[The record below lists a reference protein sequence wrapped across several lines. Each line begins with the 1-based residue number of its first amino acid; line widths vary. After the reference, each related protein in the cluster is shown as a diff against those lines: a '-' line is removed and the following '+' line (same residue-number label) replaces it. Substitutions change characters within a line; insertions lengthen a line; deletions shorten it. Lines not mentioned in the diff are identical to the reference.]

1 MSQATIEA
9 GIIATIILHAD
20 FDADNT
26 KLYDRRPMGKGKSR
40 VVVVSYNTHRKEQL
54 TLRMERRIWTYN
66 VDVMVP
72 WRGDLTELDKRVGVE
87 TQKVIDTLAK
97 YPKLNAVAGVQRTDV
112 TMANTPDL
120 IQEKKGGYRGR
131 RHFLDVLEIVDPGRL
146 E

>member
-1 MSQATIEA
+1 MTQATIEA
-9 GIIATIILHAD
+9 GIIATIIKHAD

-26 KLYDRRPMGKGKSR
+26 KLYDRRPMGKGKPR
-40 VVVVSYNTHRKEQL
+40 VVVVSYNSHRKEQL
-54 TLRMERRIWTYN
+54 TLQLERRIWTYN

-72 WRGDLTELDKRVGVE
+72 WRGDLTELDTRVGVE
-87 TQKVIDTLAK
+87 TQKVIDILAA

-112 TMANTPDL
+112 TLANTPDL

-131 RHFLDVLEIVDPGRL
+131 RHFLEVREIIDPGRL

>member
-9 GIIATIILHAD
+9 GIIATIIKHVD

-26 KLYDRRPMGKGKSR
+26 KLYDRRPMAKGKPR
-40 VVVVSYNTHRKEQL
+40 VVVVSYNSHRKEQL
-54 TLRMERRIWTYN
+54 TLKLERRIWTYN
-66 VDVMVP
+66 VDVMIP
-72 WRGDLTELDKRVGVE
+72 WRGDLTELNTRVGTE

-97 YPKLNAVAGVQRTDV
+97 YPKLNGVAGIQRTAV

-120 IQEKKGGYRGR
+120 IQEKKGGYRGK

>member
-9 GIIATIILHAD
+9 GIISTITQHAD
-20 FDADNT
+20 FDTDNT
-26 KLYDRRPMGKGKSR
+26 KLYDRRPMNKGKAR

-54 TLRMERRIWTYN
+54 TLQMERRTWTYN

-72 WRGDLTELDKRVGVE
+72 WRGDMTELDGRVGTE

-97 YPKLNAVAGVQRTDV
+97 YPKLNGVTGIQRTDV
-112 TMANTPDL
+112 TLSNTPDI
-120 IQEKKGGYRGR
+120 IQERKGGYRGR
-131 RHFLDVLEIVDPGRL
+131 RHFLDVLEIVNPGRV

>member
-9 GIIATIILHAD
+9 GIIATVTKHAD
-20 FDADNT
+20 FDSDNT
-26 KLYDRRPMGKGKSR
+26 KLYDRRPMGKGKAR
-40 VVVVSYNTHRKEQL
+40 VVVVSYNSHRKEQL

-72 WRGDLTELDKRVGVE
+72 WRGDLTELDTRVGTE

-97 YPKLNAVAGVQRTDV
+97 YPKLDGVAGIQRTDV

-120 IQEKKGGYRGR
+120 IQERKGGYRGR
-131 RHFLDVLEIVDPGRL
+131 RHFLEVREIVDPGRL

>member
-9 GIIATIILHAD
+9 GIITTITKHAD
-20 FDADNT
+20 FDSDNT
-26 KLYDRRPMGKGKSR
+26 KLYDRRPMAKGKAR
-40 VVVVSYNTHRKEQL
+40 VVVVSYNTHRKEQI
-54 TLRMERRIWTYN
+54 TLKLERRIWTYN

-72 WRGDLTELDKRVGVE
+72 WRGDMTELDKRVGTE
-87 TQKVIDTLAK
+87 TKKLIDILAK
-97 YPKLNAVAGVQRTDV
+97 YPKLDGVAGIQRTDV
-112 TMANTPDL
+112 TMSNTPDL

>member
-9 GIIATIILHAD
+9 GIIATITKHAD
-20 FDADNT
+20 FDSDNT
-26 KLYDRRPMGKGKSR
+26 KLYDRRPMGKGKAR
-40 VVVVSYNTHRKEQL
+40 VVVVSYNSHRKEQI
-54 TLRMERRIWTYN
+54 TLKIERRIWTYN

-72 WRGDLTELDKRVGVE
+72 WRGDLTELDTRVGTE

-112 TMANTPDL
+112 MLANTPDL

-131 RHFLDVLEIVDPGRL
+131 RHYLEVREIVDPGRL

>member
-1 MSQATIEA
+1 M
-9 GIIATIILHAD
+9 
-20 FDADNT
+20 
-26 KLYDRRPMGKGKSR
+26 K
-40 VVVVSYNTHRKEQL
+40 
-54 TLRMERRIWTYN
+54 MERRIWTYN

-72 WRGDLTELDKRVGVE
+72 WRGDLTELDTRVGTE

-112 TMANTPDL
+112 TLTNMPDL

>member
-9 GIIATIILHAD
+9 GIISTITQHAD
-20 FDADNT
+20 FDSNNT
-26 KLYDRRPMGKGKSR
+26 KLYDRRPMAKGKAR
-40 VVVVSYNTHRKEQL
+40 VVVVSYNSHRKEQI
-54 TLRMERRIWTYN
+54 TLRIERRIWTYN

-72 WRGDLTELDKRVGVE
+72 WRGDLTELDTRVATE

-97 YPKLNAVAGVQRTDV
+97 YPKLNGVSGVQRTDV
-112 TMANTPDL
+112 TLTNTPDL

-131 RHFLDVLEIVDPGRL
+131 RHFLEVREIIDPGRV

>member
-9 GIIATIILHAD
+9 GIITTITQHAD
-20 FDADNT
+20 FDSDNT
-26 KLYDRRPMGKGKSR
+26 KLYDRRPMGKGKAR
-40 VVVVSYNTHRKEQL
+40 VVVVSYNSHRKEQI
-54 TLRMERRIWTYN
+54 TLRMERRIWTYS

-72 WRGDLTELDKRVGVE
+72 WRGDLVELDTRVGVE

-97 YPKLNAVAGVQRTDV
+97 YPKLNGLSGIQRTDV
-112 TMANTPDL
+112 LMTNTPDL

-131 RHFLDVLEIVDPGRL
+131 RHFIEVREIVDPGRV